1 MLFELCTA
9 QLDVLFGIQKAI
21 GGTVQGYETMTAGY
35 VFQQCIFLA
44 FAYLF
49 CVCVDEK
56 GVELIKPFAS
66 ERCVCIVTVFDF
78 DANACHRLLN
88 SSIQGCRLMV
98 AIVT

>member
-21 GGTVQGYETMTAGY
+21 GGTVQWDEAMSTRH

-44 FAYLF
+44 FAYLYR
-49 CVCVDEK
+49 VSVEEK

-66 ERCVCIVTVFDF
+66 ERCFCIVTVFDF

-88 SSIQGCRLMV
+88 SSIQGCRLVV